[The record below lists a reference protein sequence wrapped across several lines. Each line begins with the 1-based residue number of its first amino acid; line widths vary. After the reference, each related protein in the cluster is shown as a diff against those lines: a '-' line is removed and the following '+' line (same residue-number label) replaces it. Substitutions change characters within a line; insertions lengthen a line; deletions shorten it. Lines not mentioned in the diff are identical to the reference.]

1 MQRSLLNEFLVAWN
15 IPPLQRKWLDFSG
28 CSESTKQRYTRR
40 SSDIVAAVLKTISP
54 EDAGL
59 IWRAMTST
67 ASMNKLLG
75 IEDISQAD
83 QRYLEALTEAY
94 NTADSWDTRRQILSV
109 MTGVAGFKILAT
121 FIPGLTRYR
130 YSMANLHRLQFGRGA
145 PVPPRVL
152 TRIKVDLKQLDH
164 FLCFITSP
172 HLVQDLPFGQKQ
184 LTLSTGEVIKVPNVI
199 RTMIPQRIVRQYTQ
213 YCKETGFKPFR

>member
-15 IPPLQRKWLDFSG
+15 IPPLQRKWLDFSS

-54 EDAGL
+54 ENAGL

-75 IEDISQAD
+75 IEEISQAD

-94 NTADSWDTRRQILSV
+94 NNADSWDTRRQILSV
-109 MTGVAGFKILAT
+109 MTGVAGYKMLAT
-121 FIPGLTRYR
+121 FIPGLTTYR
-130 YSMANLHRLQFGRGA
+130 YTMANLHRLQFGRGA
-145 PVPPRVL
+145 PVPLQVS
-152 TRIKVDLKQLDH
+152 TRIKVDLKRLDH

-172 HLVQDLPFGQKQ
+172 HLVQDLPFGQKH

-199 RTMIPQRIVRQYTQ
+199 RTMIPQRIVL
-213 YCKETGFKPFR
+213 